1 MCVCVWMDGCVQTHG
16 WRGFV
21 GGQICAIGKFDLLLM
36 SLPFCQRAHNRYE
49 SSASIHTMAAAPPS
63 TAATNAAAAVTEDDD
78 DEEGMLVM

>member
-1 MCVCVWMDGCVQTHG
+1 MCVCGWMDVYRHM
-16 WRGFV
+16 V
-21 GGQICAIGKFDLLLM
+21 GVALWGGGICAIGKFDLLLM

-63 TAATNAAAAVTEDDD
+63 TAATNPAAAVIEDDD